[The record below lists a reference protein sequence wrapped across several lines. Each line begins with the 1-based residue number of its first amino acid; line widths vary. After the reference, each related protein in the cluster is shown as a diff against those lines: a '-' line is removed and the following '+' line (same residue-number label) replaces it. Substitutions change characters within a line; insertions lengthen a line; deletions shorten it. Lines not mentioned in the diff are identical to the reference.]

1 MKKLISI
8 FLTVIAILACCAPAT
23 AFAADNKDS
32 EAYFTQDEFNELEN
46 SDIENVEPYTTGL
59 IAGKNLNVGKKNATT
74 LQINAYT
81 KGTDE
86 VVKCGFTKVIVQ
98 RRASSS
104 SSWSKYK
111 PFKDLYSNSNY
122 YTLTKSVTVEK
133 GYQYRVVATHYA
145 KKSLFSTQK
154 IESTSSYISF

>member
-1 MKKLISI
+1 MKKTISIILSVLLTIGCFLPCTVFAAESSTADEEKYIYTTYQGEDYAEIEGVSVYSSNLISKSRI
-8 FLTVIAILACCAPAT
+8 SIS
-23 AFAADNKDS
+23 KS
-32 EAYFTQDEFNELEN
+32 
-46 SDIENVEPYTTGL
+46 G
-59 IAGKNLNVGKKNATT
+59 TT
-74 LQINAYT
+74 LNITGIT

-111 PFKDLYSNSNY
+111 TFKDLYSNSNY